1 MANEKTARA
10 IWEGDLMSGSGR
22 VSTGSG
28 VLSDEGMTWSAR
40 ADDAEGVSPEELIAA
55 AHATCVSMALAHA
68 LAEEGHAPARLET
81 EATATFDKTEAGF
94 RFTAIKLAIEGEV
107 EGIDGVAFLEAAEAA
122 KENCPVSQAL
132 KGNVEISVEAT
143 LSSPSPSRSG

>member
-68 LAEEGHAPARLET
+68 LAEQGHAPARLET

>member
-28 VLSDEGMTWSAR
+28 VLSDEGVTWSAR
-40 ADDAEGVSPEELIAA
+40 AEDAEGVSPEELIAA
-55 AHATCVSMALAHA
+55 AHATCVSMALSHA
-68 LAEEGHAPARLET
+68 LAEQGHAPARLET
-81 EATATFDKTEAGF
+81 EATTTFDKTEDGF
-94 RFTAIKLAIEGEV
+94 RLTTIKLVIEGEV
-107 EGIDGVAFLEAAEAA
+107 EGIDGVVFLETAEAA
-122 KENCPVSQAL
+122 RDNWPVSKAL
-132 KGNVEISVEAT
+132 EGNVEISVEAT

>member
-1 MANEKTARA
+1 
-10 IWEGDLMSGSGR
+10 MSGSGR

-68 LAEEGHAPARLET
+68 LAEQGHAPARLET

-94 RFTAIKLAIEGEV
+94 RFTAIKLAIQGEV
-107 EGIDGVAFLEAAEAA
+107 EGIDDAAFREAAESA

-132 KGNVEISVEAT
+132 KGNVEISVEAS

>member
-1 MANEKTARA
+1 MATEKTARA

-28 VLSDEGMTWSAR
+28 VLSVDGITWSAR
-40 ADDAEGVSPEELIAA
+40 AEDAEGVSPEELIAA
-55 AHATCVSMALAHA
+55 AHATCVSMALSHA
-68 LAEEGHAPARLET
+68 LAEHGHAPTRLET
-81 EATATFDKTEAGF
+81 KATSTFDKTEAGF
-94 RFTAIKLAIEGEV
+94 RLTTMKLAIDGEV
-107 EGIDGVAFLEAAEAA
+107 EGIDGVEFLEAAEGAA
-122 KENCPVSQAL
+122 ENCPVSQAL

>member
-10 IWEGDLMSGSGR
+10 VWQGDLMSGSGR

-55 AHATCVSMALAHA
+55 AHATCVSMALAHT
-68 LAEEGHAPARLET
+68 LAEQGNAPARLET
-81 EATATFDKTEAGF
+81 EATATFDKTDAGF
-94 RFTAIKLAIEGEV
+94 RFTAIKLAIEGVV

-122 KENCPVSQAL
+122 KDNCPVSQAL